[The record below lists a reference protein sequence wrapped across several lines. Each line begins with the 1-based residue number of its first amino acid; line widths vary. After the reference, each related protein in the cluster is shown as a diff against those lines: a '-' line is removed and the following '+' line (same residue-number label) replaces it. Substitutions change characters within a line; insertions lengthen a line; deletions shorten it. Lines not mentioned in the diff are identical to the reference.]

1 MEGKE
6 ERKDEGKTLEKMME
20 GRKKR
25 KRMNKLK
32 L

>member
-6 ERKDEGKTLEKMME
+6 ERIKDEGKTVEKMME
-20 GRKKR
+20 REEEKET
-25 KRMNKLK
+25 NKLE

>member
-6 ERKDEGKTLEKMME
+6 ERKDEGKTEKMME